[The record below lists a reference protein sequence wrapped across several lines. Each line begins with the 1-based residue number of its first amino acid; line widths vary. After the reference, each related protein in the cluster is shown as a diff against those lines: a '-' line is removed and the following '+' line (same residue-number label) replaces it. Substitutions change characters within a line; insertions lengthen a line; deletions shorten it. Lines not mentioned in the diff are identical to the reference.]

1 MTATNPLTLV
11 LAVIAGGVLGWA
23 FELWLVGTGS
33 AAFIPSPLLG
43 ITLALIGVVVL
54 VVAWPVRGY
63 TSRLREAARRRQHAS
78 DAVAGTASQT
88 AAEHAA
94 EAAEKQATAHRVNP
108 FRAVFA
114 LALAKAASLV
124 GALFVGFTGGALLW
138 LMSRTVVN
146 AGALLTLYSIG
157 GALVL
162 LVAGLIAE
170 SWCRLPPDDLGGASA
185 EPS

>member
-1 MTATNPLTLV
+1 MTPTNPLTLV
-11 LAVIAGGVLGWA
+11 LAVIAGAVVGWA

-54 VVAWPVRGY
+54 AVAWPVRGY
-63 TSRLREAARRRQHAS
+63 TSRLREAVRHRQHAS
-78 DAVAGTASQT
+78 DAVAGTASHT

-114 LALAKAASLV
+114 LAFAKAASLV

-138 LMSRTVVN
+138 LISRTVVN
-146 AGALLTLYSIG
+146 SGALVTLFSAA

-162 LVAGLIAE
+162 LIAGLVAE
-170 SWCRLPPDDLGGASA
+170 SWCRLPPQDLSSASA
-185 EPS
+185 ETS

>member
-1 MTATNPLTLV
+1 MTPTNPLTLV
-11 LAVIAGGVLGWA
+11 LAVIAGGVVGWA
-23 FELWLVGTGS
+23 FELWLVSTGS

-43 ITLALIGVVVL
+43 ITLAVIGLAVL
-54 VVAWPVRGY
+54 AVAWPVRGY
-63 TSRLREAARRRQHAS
+63 TSRLREAVRRRQQAS
-78 DAVAGTASQT
+78 DAVAGTAGHT

-94 EAAEKQATAHRVNP
+94 AAAEKQATAHRVNP

-124 GALFVGFTGGALLW
+124 GALFLGFTGGTLLW
-138 LMSRTVVN
+138 LISRTVVN
-146 AGALLTLYSIG
+146 SGALLTLFSSG

-170 SWCRLPPDDLGGASA
+170 SWCRLPPQDTAGASA
-185 EPS
+185 EAS